1 MARKSIINDT
11 YTKKIC
17 DEIKRGM
24 PLTKAALLAGIT
36 VPTFYNWYDKGKK
49 AKTGKFKKFY
59 DQVEEAKAYAIALR
73 IENIRQ
79 AGADGTWQADAWW
92 LERIDPENF
101 SLKKDVSIKGELKQ
115 EHTIINLFDEDLIDE
130 IMNEYHED

>member
-1 MARKSIINDT
+1 MVRKSIINDT

-36 VPTFYNWYDKGKK
+36 ATTFYNWYNKGKK
-49 AKTGKFKKFY
+49 AKSGKFKKFY
-59 DQVEEAKAYAIALR
+59 DQIEEAKAYAIALR

-92 LERIDPENF
+92 LERIDPDNF
-101 SLKKDVSIKGELKQ
+101 SLNKRVQVDADVNARVGLKGLRDVIEEKKKE
-115 EHTIINLFDEDLIDE
+115 
-130 IMNEYHED
+130 